1 MSKATGG
8 IENTFNDYDDEM
20 LFDCLYPFTPG
31 YVYVAD
37 ATGFVVGEYKSMEE
51 AKLDAKESDIILLA
65 YNSKGSKVCLKPEP
79 KCNKIVID
87 FDKKELTIGDRDVTI
102 DKLIYEKDSI
112 YDLDITML
120 TQWQELL
127 EELRKV
133 ADSVEVLGTPPIL
146 GKDITNEMSDL

>member
-8 IENTFNDYDDEM
+8 IENTFNDYDDEL
-20 LFDCLYPFTPG
+20 LFDYLCPFTPG
-31 YVYVAD
+31 CVYVAD
-37 ATGFVVGEYKSMEE
+37 ETGYVIGEYRSM
-51 AKLDAKESDIILLA
+51 ADAKKDAKDTDVILLA
-65 YNSKGSKVCLKPEP
+65 FNSKGSQVCLKPEP
-79 KCNKIVID
+79 KCDKIVID

-120 TQWQELL
+120 SHWQELL

-133 ADSVEVLGTPPIL
+133 ADSVEVLGTPTIT

>member
-1 MSKATGG
+1 MEITLKNVGYRYKNKKILDHINLKIEDNHITG
-8 IENTFNDYDDEM
+8 IT
-20 LFDCLYPFTPG
+20 
-31 YVYVAD
+31 
-37 ATGFVVGEYKSMEE
+37 GEYKSM
-51 AKLDAKESDIILLA
+51 ADAKADARESDVILLA
-65 YNSKGSKVCLKPEP
+65 FNSKGSQTCFKPEP
-79 KCNKIVID
+79 KCDKIVID

-120 TQWQELL
+120 THWLELL

-133 ADSVEVLGTPPIL
+133 ADSVEVLGTPPIT

>member
-8 IENTFNDYDDEM
+8 TENTFNDYDDEL
-20 LFDCLYPFTPG
+20 LFDYLYPFTPG
-31 YVYVAD
+31 WVYVAD
-37 ATGFVVGEYKSMEE
+37 ATGFIVGEYKSME
-51 AKLDAKESDIILLA
+51 DAKKDAKDDDVILLA
-65 YNSKGSKVCLKPEP
+65 FNSKGSQICSKPEP
-79 KCNKIVID
+79 KCDKIVID

-120 TQWQELL
+120 TRWQELL

>member
-1 MSKATGG
+1 MSKDTGG
-8 IENTFNDYDDEM
+8 IENTFNDYDNEM

-37 ATGFVVGEYKSMEE
+37 ETGFVTGEYQSM
-51 AKLDAKESDIILLA
+51 ADAKADARESDVILLA
-65 YNSKGSKVCLKPEP
+65 FNSKGSQVCLKPEP
-79 KCNKIVID
+79 KCDKIIID

-120 TQWQELL
+120 THWQELL
-127 EELRKV
+127 EELHKV
-133 ADSVEVLGTPPIL
+133 ADSVEILGTPPIT